1 VYTIPLAKKVS
12 KVIAFEPHPKTSEM
26 LDKSIKLNQLHN
38 VVLVKKSVGDLK
50 GKILYSLSTVPM
62 LSGITISPDK
72 VHSTI
77 ETESIDLDTA
87 LSMEYRVD
95 WLIIDIE
102 SFEVNAL
109 NGARKILKKFSPK
122 IIIEVHQHN
131 FDKVNEILT
140 SEKYSITRLYDV
152 YYYAVK

>member
-1 VYTIPLAKKVS
+1 
-12 KVIAFEPHPKTSEM
+12 
-26 LDKSIKLNQLHN
+26 
-38 VVLVKKSVGDLK
+38 
-50 GKILYSLSTVPM
+50 M
-62 LSGITISPDK
+62 LSGVTISPDK
-72 VHSTI
+72 IQSTI

-95 WLIIDIE
+95 WLIIDVE
-102 SFEVNAL
+102 SFEVSAL
-109 NGARKILKKFSPK
+109 NGARKTLKKHSPK

-140 SEKYSITRLYDV
+140 NEKYTVTRLYDV